1 MPHFSRSKFKMR
13 GNVQMMD
20 ETGEHIEYRGI
31 AFIQF
36 RTEWDDQAKRFTPM
50 TAEQKKICEDLHQQL
65 SDAGVELGV
74 TVSQRV
80 PGVEDVREYPK
91 VMQFQL
97 MVNDP
102 QGYTPAPTPAA
113 APAQSYE
120 AAKGGGNG
128 W

>member
-50 TAEQKKICEDLHQQL
+50 TPEQN
-65 SDAGVELGV
+65 
-74 TVSQRV
+74 TT
-80 PGVEDVREYPK
+80 
-91 VMQFQL
+91 
-97 MVNDP
+97 N
-102 QGYTPAPTPAA
+102 
-113 APAQSYE
+113 
-120 AAKGGGNG
+120 
-128 W
+128 